1 MWVCVCVHVCFKELV
16 HVFMESGKS
25 KSAGLRPR
33 RANSV
38 DEVRR
43 QSAGDFSR
51 AGFFVV
57 VVVILG
63 LSTD

>member
-1 MWVCVCVHVCFKELV
+1 MCLKELV

-38 DEVRR
+38 DDVRR
-43 QSAGDFSR
+43 QSTGDFSLGR

-57 VVVILG
+57 IVVVILG

>member
-1 MWVCVCVHVCFKELV
+1 MCFKELV

-38 DEVRR
+38 DDVRR
-43 QSAGDFSR
+43 QSAGDFSLGR
-51 AGFFVV
+51 AGFFFV